1 MLMTVDTQ
9 LLNPEAAKAAPAY
22 PCRESLVDRR
32 PSGEFLALAGRYA
45 R

>member
-1 MLMTVDTQ
+1 MLMTVDIR

-22 PCRESLVDRR
+22 PCHESIVDGR